1 MRMALA
7 GIIAESIRR
16 FSMRRNIALALLI
29 LFTPFVT
36 HAADPALFLL
46 AVADVP
52 VENGKVLNM
61 EFQEVA
67 REAGASTVQITRRSG
82 GSVSSSM
89 FVLRGMCGLARSR
102 GKQHFVTA
110 QVAGESNR
118 YTVTFPETPPEP
130 GKGFT
135 IAQCELLRY

>member
-1 MRMALA
+1 
-7 GIIAESIRR
+7 
-16 FSMRRNIALALLI
+16 
-29 LFTPFVT
+29 VQ
-36 HAADPALFLL
+36 AADPQLFHL
-46 AVADVP
+46 AIADVS

-89 FVLRGMCGLARSR
+89 VILRGICGLARSR
-102 GKQHFVTA
+102 GKQHFVTE
-110 QVAGESNR
+110 QVVGESNR

>member
-1 MRMALA
+1 MQR
-7 GIIAESIRR
+7 IIVPA
-16 FSMRRNIALALLI
+16 FFV
-29 LFTPFVT
+29 LFFPFVV
-36 HAADPALFLL
+36 HAADPDLFHL

-67 REAGASTVQITRRSG
+67 REAGTSTVRITRRSG

-102 GKQHFVTA
+102 GKQNFVPE
-110 QVAGESNR
+110 QVAGERNR
-118 YTVTFPETPPEP
+118 YTVRFPDTPPER

-135 IAQCELLRY
+135 LAQCELLRY

>member
-1 MRMALA
+1 MRQNITLA
-7 GIIAESIRR
+7 
-16 FSMRRNIALALLI
+16 FLI
-29 LFTPFVT
+29 LFTPVVT
-36 HAADPALFLL
+36 QAADPPLFRL

-52 VENGKVLNM
+52 VENGKVLDM

-67 REAGASTVQITRRSG
+67 REPGASIVQITRRSG

-102 GKQHFVTA
+102 GKQYFVPEQLA
-110 QVAGESNR
+110 RGSNR
-118 YTVTFPETPPEP
+118 FTVSFPETPPEP

-135 IAQCELLRY
+135 LAQCELVRF

>member
-1 MRMALA
+1 MQR
-7 GIIAESIRR
+7 IIVPA
-16 FSMRRNIALALLI
+16 FFV
-29 LFTPFVT
+29 LFFPFVV
-36 HAADPALFLL
+36 HAADPDLFHL

-67 REAGASTVQITRRSG
+67 REAGTSTVRITRRSG

-102 GKQHFVTA
+102 GKQNFVPE
-110 QVAGESNR
+110 QVAGERNR
-118 YTVTFPETPPEP
+118 YTVRFPDTPPDR

-135 IAQCELLRY
+135 LAQCELLRY

>member
-1 MRMALA
+1 M
-7 GIIAESIRR
+7 
-16 FSMRRNIALALLI
+16 SMRRKFSLAFLVLL
-29 LFTPFVT
+29 TPFVT
-36 HAADPALFLL
+36 QAADPPLFHL
-46 AVADVP
+46 AIADVP

-67 REAGASTVQITRRSG
+67 REVGTSTVQITRRSG

-102 GKQHFVTA
+102 GKQYFVPE
-110 QVAGESNR
+110 QVAGDRNR

-135 IAQCELLRY
+135 MAQCELLRY

>member
-1 MRMALA
+1 MPMRQ
-7 GIIAESIRR
+7 
-16 FSMRRNIALALLI
+16 NITVAFLI
-29 LFTPFVT
+29 LFTPFVAR
-36 HAADPALFLL
+36 AADPQLFHL

-52 VENGKVLNM
+52 VENGKVLDM

-67 REAGASTVQITRRSG
+67 REAGSSTVQITRRSG

-102 GKQHFVTA
+102 GKQYFVPE
-110 QVAGESNR
+110 QVVGDSNR
-118 YTVTFPETPPEP
+118 YTVTFPEIPPGS

-135 IAQCELLRY
+135 MAQCELLRY